1 MVKKAVSSGS
11 ALEVRQVHKLFGTLL
26 RRGPRN
32 DIQIVQRIAWT
43 NVYDNVVAP
52 QGADVYE

>member
-1 MVKKAVSSGS
+1 MVKKAISGGS
-11 ALEVRQVHKLFGTLL
+11 ALLVPSVHKFFGTRL

-43 NVYDNVVAP
+43 NVYEGVIAE
-52 QGADVYE
+52 QGADIYE

>member
-11 ALEVRQVHKLFGTLL
+11 DVSVTLAHKFLTSRL

-32 DIQIVQRIAWT
+32 DIQVVQRIAWT
-43 NVYDNVVAP
+43 NVSGGIISE
-52 QGADVYE
+52 QGADIYE